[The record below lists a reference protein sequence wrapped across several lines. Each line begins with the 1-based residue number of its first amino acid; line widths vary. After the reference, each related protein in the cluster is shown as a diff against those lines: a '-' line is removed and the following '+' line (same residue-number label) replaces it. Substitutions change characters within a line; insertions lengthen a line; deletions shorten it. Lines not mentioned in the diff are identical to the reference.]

1 MRRWIIFLIVAAVL
15 GVGGW
20 FAYQR
25 FILPAQQAKAEVP
38 AFESVKAERGN
49 ILSTVSATGSIEPES
64 QVSLLFRSVG
74 PVAKVLVAEG
84 DQVQQG
90 QLLAELDTTDLTLA
104 LAQSKVSQ
112 EISAAQL
119 KKLQAPP
126 DPLDV
131 AAAQAAVE
139 VAQAGVSSA
148 DAALASAQASYQDL
162 LTGPNNTQQTINT
175 AQLQQAEISLK
186 QAQQAYNKIKD
197 QPDAGL
203 MPQAAQLEQAT
214 SSYEVAKA
222 QVAKTEE
229 RATQGQV
236 AQALNQI
243 AQAQSALR
251 QAQGQ
256 VVNAQNNLQKL
267 LDGAK
272 QEDVDIARA
281 QVKQAQLS
289 QLQAEN
295 SLANARIVAPFS
307 GVVSQVN
314 IKQGEQSAN
323 GQPAVV
329 LTDLDSFHL
338 KVLVDEIDV
347 RQVAVGQPVRLS
359 VDALPDAKITGKI
372 TKIASTAANVNNVVA
387 YEVTIVP
394 DPTEAP
400 LRVGMSAT
408 AIVTTAEVDDVI
420 LVPNRY
426 ITLDRNTGKAY
437 VYKVVNKQPVPQ
449 EVELGLR
456 NDTQSQVIA
465 GLNAGDEIA
474 LVSQTGVEQLRSL
487 FGGGGGN

>member
-25 FILPAQQAKAEVP
+25 FVVPAQQAEAATP
-38 AFESVKAERGN
+38 AFESAAVARGN
-49 ILSTVSATGSIEPES
+49 ILSTVSAAGSIEPEAE
-64 QVSLLFRSVG
+64 VSLLFRGVG
-74 PVAKVLVAEG
+74 PVAKVLVSEG
-84 DQVQQG
+84 DKVEQG

-104 LAQSKVSQ
+104 LAQAKVSQ

-139 VAQAGVSSA
+139 VAQAGVSGA
-148 DAALASAQASYQDL
+148 DAALASAQASYRDL
-162 LTGPNNTQQTINT
+162 LAGPNGTQQTINT
-175 AQLQQAEISLK
+175 AQLQQAEINLK

-197 QPDAGL
+197 QPDSGL

-214 SSYEVAKA
+214 SNYEVAKA

-229 RATQGQV
+229 SATQGQL
-236 AQALNQI
+236 AQGLNQI

-256 VVNAQNNLQKL
+256 VVNAQNSLQKL
-267 LDGAK
+267 LDGPQ
-272 QEDVDIARA
+272 QEDIDIAGA
-281 QVKQAQLS
+281 QLKQAQLS

-295 SLANARIVAPFS
+295 SLANARIAAPFS
-307 GVVSQVN
+307 GVISQVN

-323 GQPAVV
+323 GQPAIV
-329 LTDLDSFHL
+329 LTDLDSFHM

-347 RQVAVGQPVRLS
+347 RQVAIGQPVRLS
-359 VDALPDAKITGKI
+359 VDALPDTEITGKI
-372 TKIASTAANVNNVVA
+372 TGISPTAANVNNVVA

-394 DPTEAP
+394 DTTEAP
-400 LRVGMSAT
+400 LRSGMSAT
-408 AIVTTAEVDDVI
+408 AIITTAEVDDVV

-426 ITLDRNTGKAY
+426 ITLDRDTGKAY

-456 NDTQSQVIA
+456 NDTQSQVLA
-465 GLNAGDEIA
+465 GLNAGDEVA
-474 LVSQTGVEQLRSL
+474 LVSQSGVEQLRTL
-487 FGGGGGN
+487 FGGGGN